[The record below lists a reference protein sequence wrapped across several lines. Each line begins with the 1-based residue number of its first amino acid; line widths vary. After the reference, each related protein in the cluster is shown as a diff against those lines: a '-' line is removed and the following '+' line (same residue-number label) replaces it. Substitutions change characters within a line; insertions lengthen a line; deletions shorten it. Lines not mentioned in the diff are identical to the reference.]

1 MNDHLRLVVDDTDPV
16 PAYAQ
21 LCRQLT
27 DLIHSGVLPPGARL
41 PALRQLAGDLGL
53 AVGTVARA
61 YRELEVTGLITAHR
75 GGGTRVAADPRTPD
89 AERVEQALL
98 DHATHYVRH
107 ARHLG
112 MDPDHILRAV
122 RNALTTYAR

>member
-1 MNDHLRLVVDDTDPV
+1 MSESLRLVVDDADSA

-27 DLIHSGVLPPGARL
+27 DLIHSGVLPRGARL
-41 PALRQLAGDLGL
+41 PALRQLAGDLDL

-61 YRELEVTGLITAHR
+61 YRELEATGLVTAHR
-75 GGGTRVAADPRTPD
+75 GGGTRVAADLPTPTPGQI
-89 AERVEQALL
+89 EQALL

-107 ARHLG
+107 AHHLG
-112 MDPDHILRAV
+112 ADADHILQAV
-122 RNALTTYAR
+122 RAALTT